1 MNIKPAPLQYLPLEL
16 MKRHRIVPFEF
27 DSERRA
33 LRIASSTPHDTALAS
48 ELSRQSGGVKI
59 ELYPANPE
67 AIERVIARF
76 STATGESAPSPS
88 GGKIPHE
95 TLSPKMGE
103 PLPEPKVSPEPLPGR
118 AITESKREGSIL
130 FVTSS
135 RKLSD
140 HLIAALRSER
150 YILKVAVSVEFALSF
165 IESEP
170 FEYIFVDDKLRD
182 RATPLVKK
190 VRQDFPATTV
200 RYYRSEAALLV
211 NDTLEE
217 MTDDLLRKNLALFR
231 FLYSR
236 GGGTLARHESTVA
249 QLTEILSAR
258 YDLPG
263 HIRAAVAT
271 AAYLHNLSEDDLNP
285 TRGYSQTDIIAL
297 SATRLA
303 SWQYPS
309 LVVNIL
315 KAAYQPLS
323 QLPRHISELEL
334 LAGSILT
341 AVDIYCHNFPSP
353 SSLSPEQMT
362 QVREVLQREKEKIAL
377 DDVINQLLGAIADE
391 VSSRST
397 RSRQSCL
404 HILVPRGMLPKSLEE
419 ALSKAD
425 FKVEYSRSAAEC
437 ADAFNRA
444 KPQMMLIRHSGRVE
458 EIYDL
463 LLQLALQG
471 VPLDQIP
478 TLLMVDQTVLS
489 EAMVFMKN
497 GLEDIF
503 SENLEPEIV
512 VTKLSRIRNRLE
524 EKAQY
529 RRSVLQELGTHG
541 SLEDM
546 GLIDLLEA
554 SRGGSRPVQISISG
568 EGQQATLYLEQGKVL
583 YAECGTDS
591 GVDAVSKIIRWRK
604 GVWSIDPIDASKL
617 PPANLNRGIDSILLE
632 ACVNIDTVSK

>member
-33 LRIASSTPHDTALAS
+33 LRIASSTPHDTALAN

-76 STATGESAPSPS
+76 STTTGENPPSLT
-88 GGKIPHE
+88 GTKVH
-95 TLSPKMGE
+95 LDNFSPKAVPPIPESKPDPQPLRNVM
-103 PLPEPKVSPEPLPGR
+103 LPETKRHGR
-118 AITESKREGSIL
+118 IL

-140 HLIAALRSER
+140 HLIAALRAER
-150 YILKVAVSVEFALSF
+150 YTLKVAVSVEFALSF
-165 IESEP
+165 IESES
-170 FEYIFVDDKLRD
+170 FEYIFVDEKLRD
-182 RATPLVKK
+182 RTAPLVKI
-190 VRQDFPATTV
+190 VRQDFPATTL

-211 NDTLEE
+211 NDTQEE

-231 FLYSR
+231 YLNSR
-236 GGGTLARHESTVA
+236 DGGTLARHEATVA
-249 QLTEILSAR
+249 HLTEFLSVR

-263 HIRAAVAT
+263 HIRAAVST

-303 SWQYPS
+303 SWQYPP

-315 KAAYQPLS
+315 KAAYQHLS

-341 AVDIYCHNFPSP
+341 AADIYCHNFPSP
-353 SSLSPEQMT
+353 GSLSPEQMN
-362 QVREVLQREKEKIAL
+362 QVKEVLLREKEKIAL
-377 DDVINQLLGAIADE
+377 DDVINQLLGVIADE
-391 VSSRST
+391 VSSRAT
-397 RSRQSCL
+397 RTRQSCL
-404 HILVPRGMLPKSLEE
+404 HILVPRGILPKMLEE
-419 ALSKAD
+419 ALTKAD
-425 FKVEYSRSAAEC
+425 FKVEYSRAVAEC
-437 ADAFNRA
+437 ADALNKT
-444 KPQMMLIRHSGRVE
+444 KPQIMLIRHSGRME

-471 VPLDQIP
+471 VPLDQMP

-503 SENLEPEIV
+503 PENLEPEIV
-512 VTKLSRIRNRLE
+512 VTKLQRIRNRLE

-546 GLIDLLEA
+546 GLVDLLEA

-568 EGQQATLYLEQGKVL
+568 EGQQASLYLEQGKVL
-583 YAECGTDS
+583 YAECGAET
-591 GVDAVSKIIRWRK
+591 GIEAVSRCIGWRK
-604 GVWSIDPIDASKL
+604 GVWSIDPIDPSKL
-617 PPANLNRGIDSILLE
+617 PPPNLNRGIDSILLE
-632 ACVNIDTVSK
+632 ACVNIDNVSK